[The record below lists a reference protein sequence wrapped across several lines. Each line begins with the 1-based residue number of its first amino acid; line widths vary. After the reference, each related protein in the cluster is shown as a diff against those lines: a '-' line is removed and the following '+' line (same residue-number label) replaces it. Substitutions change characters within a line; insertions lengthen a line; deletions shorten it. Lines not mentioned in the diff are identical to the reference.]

1 MEASIAATEPFPL
14 VPPTCTS
21 RYRCS
26 GRPSAASSAS
36 MRSSPGRMPACS
48 PPRRAVSRATASAY
62 VTGGLTRLGR
72 LVREEGQDPAQRL
85 LEVAPVHDQVELPV
99 LQQELRALEALGER
113 LADRLG
119 DDARPGE
126 TDARA
131 RLGHDHVAEHREAR
145 RDAPGR

>member
-1 MEASIAATEPFPL
+1 
-14 VPPTCTS
+14 
-21 RYRCS
+21 
-26 GRPSAASSAS
+26 

-62 VTGGLTRLGR
+62 VTGGLARLGR
-72 LVREEGQDPAQRL
+72 LVREEGQDPTQRL

-119 DDARPGE
+119 DDARPAE
-126 TDARA
+126 TIS
-131 RLGHDHVAEHREAR
+131 
-145 RDAPGR
+145 APGSAMITSPSIAKLAVTPPGAGSGRAGAYGRR